1 MARNESR
8 PFPEIS
14 THQRWSQGLAGIS
27 AGNMARGPRKLEKVA
42 VTQFPASH
50 CVTAFYWTDCSWHE
64 RLPPPYLRPKGVTFL
79 HPYITVP
86 TAITLGL
93 LEISNKK
100 SLHISARMGRLS
112 HEKFPLCRGRYDSIC
127 SGIPQSSR
135 ESSPVLATT
144 NLGTRIGRSVRITA
158 FD

>member
-1 MARNESR
+1 MKAGR
-8 PFPEIS
+8 FPKSVHIS
-14 THQRWSQGLAGIS
+14 AGCKAWVGIS

-42 VTQFPASH
+42 VTQLPARH
-50 CVTAFYWTDCSWHE
+50 CVTAFYRTDCSWHK
-64 RLPPPYLRPKGVTFL
+64 RLPPPYLRPRGVTVL

-93 LEISNKK
+93 LEINNTKK
-100 SLHISARMGRLS
+100 ACISPHAWGRLS
-112 HEKFPLCRGRYDSIC
+112 HKKFPLCCGRYDSIC
-127 SGIPQSSR
+127 SDNSKNSR
-135 ESSPVLATT
+135 ESSPVLPTT